1 MKYLK
6 QAPFIFI
13 GPTKEQNKENLV
25 YLDLFNFFNTY
36 FVNNFEVRNKYIKF
50 LKQNYDFIKK
60 ETEINENWFSL
71 LTQQQFS
78 NLDSIEKF
86 ERLLDF
92 SETILT
98 VSWFE
103 INIELL
109 NNQSKIDY
117 FFKSENSKSI
127 ISNLLKNS
135 YPEFVWFID
144 PDFLDKSFFV
154 DFFKSYIVIKILWNY
169 FIKVSN
175 IFKQLILNTN
185 QPWNPLKIT
194 NKDWIVQPLAILE
207 TDEIS
212 NNGNK
217 DTFKDELKIKFWEF
231 KINQKLL
238 SDEIRKSITNY
249 RAIFKDNLEENDM
262 KILKQEEAFKKQSD
276 LEDLEKRFEGTW
288 F

>member
-25 YLDLFNFFNTY
+25 YLDVFNFFNTY
-36 FVNNFEVRNKYIKF
+36 FVNNFEIRNKYIKF

-60 ETEINENWFSL
+60 EQEINENWFSL

-78 NLDSIEKF
+78 NLESIEKF
-86 ERLLDF
+86 ERLMDF
-92 SETILT
+92 SETIIT

-109 NNQSKIDY
+109 KNQSKVD
-117 FFKSENSKSI
+117 FFLKSENSKAI

-135 YPEFVWFID
+135 YSEFVGFID
-144 PDFLDKSFFV
+144 PDFLEKSFFIE
-154 DFFKSYIVIKILWNY
+154 FFKSYIIVKILSNY
-169 FIKVSN
+169 FNNISN
-175 IFKQLILNTN
+175 ILKELILNTN
-185 QPWNPLKIT
+185 QPWNPIKIV
-194 NKDWIVQPLAILE
+194 NKEWKVQPLAISE
-207 TDEIS
+207 TDEIL
-212 NNGNK
+212 NNGSK
-217 DTFKDELKIKFWEF
+217 DNFKDELKIRFWEF

-238 SDEIRKSITNY
+238 SDEIRKAITNY
-249 RAIFKDNLEENDM
+249 RAIFKDNLEEADI
-262 KILKQEEAFKKQSD
+262 KTLKQEEGLKKQYD
-276 LEDLEKRFEGTW
+276 LENLEKKFEGTW